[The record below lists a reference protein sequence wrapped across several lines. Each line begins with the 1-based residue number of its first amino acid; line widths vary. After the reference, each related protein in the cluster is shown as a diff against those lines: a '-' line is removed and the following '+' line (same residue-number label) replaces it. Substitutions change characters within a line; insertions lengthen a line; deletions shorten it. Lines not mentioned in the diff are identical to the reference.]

1 MSIRKSQIKIKGGLI
16 MAKKLL
22 KREENFNLEEIESRN
37 TLDEDTRDYLYSIFE
52 ECDSINRFVHFE
64 RIL

>member
-1 MSIRKSQIKIKGGLI
+1 

-22 KREENFNLEEIESRN
+22 KKEENFNLEEEIERN
-37 TLDEDTRDYLYSIFE
+37 TLDEDTREYLYSIFE
-52 ECDSINRFVHFE
+52 ECDSINRFVNFE